1 MLVKLTASIFF
12 ITIGGVV
19 GFSLAD
25 KLRSERRICNELA
38 HLLQRTSFLIGYR
51 ADDVYSVCSELKR
64 DSELRGLSFLGA
76 LPERFEVGS
85 DFRKCWNEAV
95 SSQSFQSEERDILLR
110 LGAVLGKSDRQSQVE
125 SIRQLQ
131 TELAALTEKRSSD
144 YLRKGRLY
152 RSVGLLFGVMAGI
165 LVI

>member
-1 MLVKLTASIFF
+1 MLVKLSASLILMA
-12 ITIGGVV
+12 IGGVV
-19 GFSLAD
+19 GFSMAD
-25 KLRSERRICNELA
+25 KLRCERRICNDIA
-38 HLLQRTSFLIGYR
+38 HLLQRIVFLIGYR
-51 ADDVYSVCSELKR
+51 SDDVYSVCSELKN
-64 DSELRGLSFLGA
+64 DSELCGLTFLGA
-76 LPERFEVGS
+76 LPERYTVGT
-85 DFRKCWNEAV
+85 DFRRCWSEAV
-95 SSQSFQSEERDILLR
+95 NSQLFQSEERDILLR

-131 TELAALTEKRSSD
+131 TELAALSEKRSSD

>member
-25 KLRSERRICNELA
+25 KLRSDRRICNELA

-51 ADDVYSVCSELKR
+51 ADDVYCVCMELKR
-64 DSELRGLSFLGA
+64 DSELRGLTFLGA
-76 LPERFEVGS
+76 LPERFDVRS
-85 DFRKCWNEAV
+85 DFRKCWNDAV
-95 SSQSFQSEERDILLR
+95 NSQSFQSEERDILLR

-125 SIRQLQ
+125 SIRQFQ
-131 TELAALTEKRSSD
+131 TELTALTEKRSSD

-152 RSVGLLFGVMAGI
+152 RSVGLLFGIMAGI

>member
-1 MLVKLTASIFF
+1 MLVKLSASLIFV
-12 ITIGGVV
+12 IIGGVV
-19 GFSLAD
+19 GFSMAD
-25 KLRSERRICNELA
+25 KLRTDRRLCNDIS
-38 HLLQRTSFLIGYR
+38 HLLQRTIFLVGYR
-51 ADDVYSVCSELKR
+51 ADDVYSVCSELKS
-64 DSELRGLSFLGA
+64 DSELRGLTFLEV
-76 LPERFEVGS
+76 LPERFAVGR

-95 SSQSFQSEERDILLR
+95 NSQNFQSEERDILLR